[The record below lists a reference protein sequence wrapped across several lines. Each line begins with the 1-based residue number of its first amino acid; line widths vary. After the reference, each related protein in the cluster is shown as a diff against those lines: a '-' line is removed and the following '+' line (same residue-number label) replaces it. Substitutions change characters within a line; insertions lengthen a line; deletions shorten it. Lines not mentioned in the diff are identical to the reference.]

1 MNPKKWKHTKRV
13 ISLMTA
19 FTMLSSAMGTTVA
32 AASVHTDSQTV
43 IAEESELNIS
53 GSLPAVITNDSA
65 APLSDSLQPV
75 MTENYNQST
84 SDSQQPVTVEN
95 SDTELLEDNQQ
106 PVILENSETEL
117 LENNQQP
124 VITEDSEASVLD
136 SQQPVIPEDSTLNTQ
151 DRLLPA
157 AEDSEPAGSDG
168 QQSTVPDESGTT
180 NPPADSSESGETVSG
195 GGTAEPDQPQNN
207 VSAPEK
213 AAVPTAQEAYENMIA
228 LKDDEKYREGT
239 PWTNSIPYT
248 LSNSY
253 TWHGGKIQGMNSGVG
268 CAAFAFILSDKAF
281 GDLPAREITPISY
294 DNVNVGDIL
303 RINGN
308 SHSVI
313 VLRKN
318 AAGVT
323 IAEGNYNGTV
333 HWGRTLSKE
342 EVEKA
347 DFLFTRYPAGQSP
360 SDNPENDTV
369 DVSGKEGTLDWT
381 LTQGG
386 TLTISGTGAIGNYG
400 PSQLPPWNTHNDKIY
415 TIIIEN
421 GITSIGE
428 YAFYQSNAASV
439 YISDKVTNIGQYAFY
454 GSNIISVTIPST
466 VETIGNS
473 AFRNCKSLIS
483 ASVSEGV
490 KIIGDNSFRGCET
503 LKYIDFPSSITSIG
517 AGAFMDCIEMARVRF
532 MPGTGAVDIG
542 DNVFTRCR
550 VLTDVTLPEKVKYIS
565 FGMFT
570 NCLLLAKLHIPAG
583 IEEIKFLKGDAPFQ
597 NCPKNIEINFAGSR
611 SRWDELQGDL
621 ALNNSGC
628 ENATVNCDVPFPN
641 PFTEDSDNPN
651 NPNNPDN
658 PDNVA
663 PGVHEHNWS
672 STDWVHDENHHWH
685 NCTAQNCPITD
696 KNEKDGYEPHN
707 YGGWVVDVSATF
719 YESGIKYRD
728 CTICFYR
735 QIASIPAT
743 GNTDPWGWG
752 NYQPVQPV
760 NPTPPPSIP
769 VTPVKPEPSVP
780 SDSNT
785 DTDHNSDSNTTDD
798 SSNEPNDSDRPDSS
812 GSETDN
818 SGSSL
823 KQIKTEFKQQL
834 KTGLKE
840 QLKPQL
846 KTMLKKQFQSET
858 KLKAKAKL
866 KKQLKSE
873 IKPKLRAKF
882 KKQLKKEFGEE
893 LGKEFLDYFNE
904 QFDKQFDKLYTE
916 YFNIQYKQLSAKQ
929 KKK

>member
-1 MNPKKWKHTKRV
+1 MNPKKWKRTKGV

-32 AASVHTDSQTV
+32 AASVHTNSQT
-43 IAEESELNIS
+43 
-53 GSLPAVITNDSA
+53 
-65 APLSDSLQPV
+65 
-75 MTENYNQST
+75 
-84 SDSQQPVTVEN
+84 
-95 SDTELLEDNQQ
+95 
-106 PVILENSETEL
+106 
-117 LENNQQP
+117 

-136 SQQPVIPEDSTLNTQ
+136 SQQPVMPEDSTLNTQ
-151 DRLLPA
+151 DSLLPA
-157 AEDSEPAGSDG
+157 AEDSEPAGSDDQQSTVPDD
-168 QQSTVPDESGTT
+168 QQSTVPDESESV
-180 NPPADSSESGETVSG
+180 NPPADSSESDETVSE

-213 AAVPTAQEAYENMIA
+213 AAVPTAQEAYEKMIA
-228 LKDDEKYREGT
+228 LKENPDYYEGT

-268 CAAFAFILSDKAF
+268 CAAFAFILSDAAF
-281 GDLPAREITPISY
+281 GDLPAREIPVKY
-294 DNVNVGDIL
+294 ENVNVGDIL

-318 AAGVT
+318 DAGVT
-323 IAEGNYNGTV
+323 IAEGNYNKTV

-342 EVEKA
+342 EVERA
-347 DFLFTRYPAGQSP
+347 DYLFTRYPENYDP
-360 SDNPENDTV
+360 SNDSANNEQLASST
-369 DVSGKEGTLDWT
+369 DGSLNWT
-381 LTQGG
+381 LTKSG
-386 TLTISGTGAIGNYG
+386 TLTISGNGTMDNYDENSKR
-400 PSQLPPWNTHNDKIY
+400 PTWEQHNNSIN

-421 GITSIGE
+421 GITNISDYAFCNSPVISIYIPDSVTSIGQK
-428 YAFYQSNAASV
+428 AFYKS
-439 YISDKVTNIGQYAFY
+439 KLL
-454 GSNIISVTIPST
+454 SVTIPGSIKT
-466 VETIGNS
+466 IGNDAFSNCVDLISATISEGVETIGER
-473 AFRNCKSLIS
+473 AFMSCLALRS
-483 ASVSEGV
+483 
-490 KIIGDNSFRGCET
+490 
-503 LKYIDFPSSITSIG
+503 IDFPSTITNVG
-517 AGAFMDCIEMARVRF
+517 NGAFTQCTKATSVRF
-532 MPGTGAVDIG
+532 KPSSNKVILG
-542 DNVFTRCR
+542 DNLFEGCSI
-550 VLTDVTLPEKVKYIS
+550 LSDVTLPEKADCIS
-565 FGMFT
+565 FGMFSA
-570 NCLLLAKLHIPAG
+570 CHALQKLHIPAG
-583 IEEIKFLKGDAPFQ
+583 IEIIKFSGGIAPFAG
-597 NCPKNIEINFAGSR
+597 CPKNIEINFAGSR
-611 SRWDELQGDL
+611 SRWGELQGDL

-628 ENATVNCDVPFPN
+628 INATVNCDVPFPN
-641 PFTEDSDNPN
+641 PFTEDSDNP
-651 NPNNPDN
+651 DN
-658 PDNVA
+658 TTPS
-663 PGVHEHNWS
+663 VHEHSWS
-672 STDWVHDENHHWH
+672 ATDWNQNSSYHWH
-685 NCTAQNCPITD
+685 ECTAKDCPITT
-696 KNEKDGYEPHN
+696 NSEKDGYEAHS
-707 YGGWVVDVSATF
+707 YSGWVIDVGAT
-719 YESGIKYRD
+719 YDTSGIKHRD
-728 CTICFYR
+728 CSVCSYR
-735 QIASIPAT
+735 QTSSVPAT

-760 NPTPPPSIP
+760 KPTPPPSIP

-780 SDSNT
+780 SDAT
-785 DTDHNSDSNTTDD
+785 DTDHNSESNTTDD
-798 SSNEPNDSDRPDSS
+798 SSNEPNDSDKPDSS

-893 LGKEFLDYFNE
+893 LGKEFLDYFNK

-916 YFNIQYKQLSAKQ
+916 YFNTQYKQLSAKQ

>member
-1 MNPKKWKHTKRV
+1 MRREGRRNIPLRVPEKAAQQERSQYGNVNPAGIIAPAIAATFISTLTAVVYCKLKEGKEAQKQRRNYYSVFTIESKYLMNKEVFNMNPKKWKRTKGV

-19 FTMLSSAMGTTVA
+19 FTMLSSSIGTTVA

-43 IAEESELNIS
+43 MA
-53 GSLPAVITNDSA
+53 
-65 APLSDSLQPV
+65 
-75 MTENYNQST
+75 
-84 SDSQQPVTVEN
+84 
-95 SDTELLEDNQQ
+95 
-106 PVILENSETEL
+106 
-117 LENNQQP
+117 
-124 VITEDSEASVLD
+124 EDSEASVLD

-151 DRLLPA
+151 DSLLPA
-157 AEDSEPAGSDG
+157 AEDSEPAGSDD
-168 QQSTVPDESGTT
+168 QQSTVPGESESV

-195 GGTAEPDQPQNN
+195 GDTAEPDQPQNN

-213 AAVPTAQEAYENMIA
+213 AAVPTAQEAYEKMIA
-228 LKDDEKYREGT
+228 LKEDPKYYEGT

-248 LSNSY
+248 LSNAY
-253 TWHGGKIQGMNSGVG
+253 TWHGGKIQNMDSGVG
-268 CAAFAFILSDKAF
+268 CAAFAFILSDAAF
-281 GDLPAREITPISY
+281 GDLPAIEIPVKY
-294 DNVNVGDIL
+294 ENVNVGDIL

-318 AAGVT
+318 DAGVT
-323 IAEGNYNGTV
+323 IAEGNYNKTV

-342 EVEKA
+342 EVERA
-347 DFLFTRYPAGQSP
+347 DYLFTRYPAGQSP
-360 SDNPENDTV
+360 SDTPENDTV
-369 DVSGKEGTLDWT
+369 AESGKEGTLDWT

-386 TLTISGTGAIGNYG
+386 TLTISGTGAIGNYDLN
-400 PSQLPPWNTHNDKIY
+400 QLPPWNTHNDKIN

-439 YISDKVTNIGQYAFY
+439 YISDKATNIGQYAFY

-473 AFRNCKSLIS
+473 AFRNCKSLVS

-490 KIIGDNSFRGCET
+490 KIIVDNAFRGCTT

-532 MPGTGAVDIG
+532 MPGSGAVDIG

-570 NCLLLAKLHIPAG
+570 DCLLLAKLHIPAG
-583 IEEIKFLKGDAPFQ
+583 IEEIKFLEGAAPFQ
-597 NCPKNIEINFAGSR
+597 GCPKNIEINFAGSR
-611 SRWDELQGDL
+611 SRWNELQGDT
-621 ALNNSGC
+621 ALKVRSGC

-641 PFTEDSDNPN
+641 PFTEDSDNP
-651 NPNNPDN
+651 DN
-658 PDNVA
+658 TTPS
-663 PGVHEHNWS
+663 VHEHSWS
-672 STDWVHDENHHWH
+672 ATDWNQNSSYHWH
-685 NCTAQNCPITD
+685 ECTAKDCPITT
-696 KNEKDGYEPHN
+696 NSEKDGYEAHS
-707 YGGWVVDVSATF
+707 YSGWVIDVGAT
-719 YESGIKYRD
+719 YDTSGIKHRD
-728 CTICFYR
+728 CSVCSYR
-735 QIASIPAT
+735 QTSSVPAT

-760 NPTPPPSIP
+760 KPTPPPSIP

-780 SDSNT
+780 SDAT
-785 DTDHNSDSNTTDD
+785 DTDHNSESNTTDD
-798 SSNEPNDSDRPDSS
+798 SSNEPNDSDKPDSS

-893 LGKEFLDYFNE
+893 LGKEFLDYFNK

-916 YFNIQYKQLSAKQ
+916 YFNTQYKQLSAKQ